1 MKHPFRIR
9 EIAEQSGLSES
20 TVDRVLNERGNV
32 RQSTVEQVRIAIA
45 DLERQRAQLR
55 IGGRT
60 FLIDVV
66 VDSPPQFAA
75 MVRTALEAELPS
87 LQPAIIRA
95 RFHFTED
102 ASPSAMSSMLAKISQ
117 RKTHGVILKAP
128 DSPAITEAIDAVG
141 APVVTL
147 VTDVPASRR
156 VAYVGLDNRAAGATA
171 AYLMTQWFGERPG
184 DVLAVRGSGLFRGD
198 DEREMG
204 FRSILRASEPQR
216 RQFDVLDPGGSPERL
231 YRDVRGLLEREPD
244 IRGVYA
250 MYSMGHTAIIRAFA
264 DAGIRYRAYITH
276 DVNDETRA
284 LLHRGSISAVLHH
297 DLREDLRRACRTILQ
312 AQRAL
317 PGPIVPAPSP
327 VHVVTPHN
335 MPYALR

>member
-20 TVDRVLNERGNV
+20 TVDRVLNDRGNV
-32 RQSTVEQVRIAIA
+32 RESTVEQVRIAIA

-60 FLIDVV
+60 FIVDVV
-66 VDSPPQFAA
+66 VDSPPQFAH

-87 LQPAIIRA
+87 LQPAVIRA

-102 ASPSAMSSMLAKISQ
+102 VSPSEMSRLLAKIRQ
-117 RKTHGVILKAP
+117 RKPHGVILKAP
-128 DSPAITEAIDAVG
+128 DSPVVAEAIDAVG

-147 VTDVPASRR
+147 VTDVPASSR
-156 VAYVGLDNRAAGATA
+156 VGYVGLDNRAAGATA
-171 AYLMTQWFGERPG
+171 AYLMTQWLADHPG

-204 FRSILRASEPQR
+204 FRSILRTTEPQR
-216 RQFDVLDPGGSPERL
+216 RQFDVLDPGRTPDRL
-231 YRDVRGLLEREPD
+231 YRDVRDLLMREPG

-250 MYSMGHTAIIRAFA
+250 MYSMGHATVIRAFR
-264 DAGIRYRAYITH
+264 DAGVRYRAYITH

-284 LLHRGSISAVLHH
+284 LLHRGDISAVLHH
-297 DLREDLRRACRTILQ
+297 DMREDLRRACRLILQ

-317 PGPIVPAPSP
+317 PGPIVSAPSP

-335 MPYALR
+335 VPFALR